1 MSRMSMLDEFACGV
15 IKINPIFFNGFDV
28 LWVIIHVKVG
38 CKTRQKWINAVIFKR
53 QYHVASG
60 IY

>member
-1 MSRMSMLDEFACGV
+1 MLDEFACGV